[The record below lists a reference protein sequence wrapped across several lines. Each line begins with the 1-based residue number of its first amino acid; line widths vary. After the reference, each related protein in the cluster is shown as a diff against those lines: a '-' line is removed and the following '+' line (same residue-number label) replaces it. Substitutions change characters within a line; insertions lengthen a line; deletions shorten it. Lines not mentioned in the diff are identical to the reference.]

1 MCVDFV
7 FLTVENVTVN
17 CSCATE
23 EKRRELELDNFF
35 VCLRVSWS

>member
-7 FLTVENVTVN
+7 FLTVENVMVN

-35 VCLRVSWS
+35 VCVCA